1 MRKTLK
7 QMGVPEH
14 LTCLLRNLYACPEAT
29 LRTEHRSDWF
39 KIGKG
44 YDKVVYFHPAYL
56 SSVQSTEMLGWM
68 NHKLESRLLGE
79 ILTTSNNADDTE
91 RITGRKA
98 RGSPNGG
105 NGLQVSDIFYLSL
118 KWQEETR
125 LDLFPFSIQIK
136 KSFS

>member
-68 NHKLESRLLGE
+68 KHKLESRLLGE
-79 ILTTSNNADDTE
+79 ISISSDM
-91 RITGRKA
+91 
-98 RGSPNGG
+98 
-105 NGLQVSDIFYLSL
+105 QVTPTL
-118 KWQEETR
+118 WQKV
-125 LDLFPFSIQIK
+125 K
-136 KSFS
+136 KN